1 MSFVADLCERLV
13 AVLESEEDLYREL
26 RDVLQR
32 ERELLVTLDAI
43 AFEALVR
50 RKEALAEEGRLLEE
64 SRVAVAR
71 ELVTALGVAADPL
84 PALSDLCTR
93 IGPEGDRLRDA
104 QSRLR
109 ALVGATRE
117 LLDAN
122 ASSTGDALAQVR
134 ATLRMLGRVLPL
146 DPVYGPRGMPTPE
159 EASSGRLVRQT
170 A

>member
-1 MSFVADLCERLV
+1 MSFVTDLAERLV

-32 ERELLVTLDAI
+32 ERELLVALDAV

-50 RKEALAEEGRLLEE
+50 RKETLAEEGRMLEE

-71 ELVTALGVAADPL
+71 ELAAALGASRDPL
-84 PALSDLCTR
+84 PPLADLCAR
-93 IGPEGDRLRDA
+93 LGPTGARLREA

-122 ASSTGDALAQVR
+122 ATATGDALAQVR

-146 DPVYGPRGMPTPE
+146 DPVYGPRGQTAPE